1 MVIYPPPPQLIQSL
15 RVIPTDLAFKQLI
28 DELSSS
34 GRVSVLAII
43 EKHNQTGLQM
53 SNVHQCCFFFFK

>member
-1 MVIYPPPPQLIQSL
+1 MVIYPPPPSPQLIQSL

-53 SNVHQCCFFFFK
+53 SNVHQC

>member
-1 MVIYPPPPQLIQSL
+1 MVIYPPPSPQLIQSL

-53 SNVHQCCFFFFK
+53 SNVHQC